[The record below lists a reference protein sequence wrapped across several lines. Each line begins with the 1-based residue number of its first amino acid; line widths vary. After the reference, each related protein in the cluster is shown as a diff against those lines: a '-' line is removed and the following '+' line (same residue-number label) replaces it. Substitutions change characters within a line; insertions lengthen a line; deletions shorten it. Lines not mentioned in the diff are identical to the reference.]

1 MQGRCS
7 YDAGMRTTVDLPDAV
22 RRRAEQLALSRG
34 ESLSSTIADLTLR
47 GLTQLDEPISIDID
61 PRSGFPVMSIGQR
74 ITDDDVA
81 AALDDE

>member
-1 MQGRCS
+1 
-7 YDAGMRTTVDLPDAV
+7 MRTTVDLPDAV
-22 RRRAEQLALSRG
+22 RRRAEQLAHSRG
-34 ESLSSTIADLTLR
+34 ESLSSTIADLALR

-61 PRSGFPVMSIGQR
+61 RRSGFPVMSFGHR